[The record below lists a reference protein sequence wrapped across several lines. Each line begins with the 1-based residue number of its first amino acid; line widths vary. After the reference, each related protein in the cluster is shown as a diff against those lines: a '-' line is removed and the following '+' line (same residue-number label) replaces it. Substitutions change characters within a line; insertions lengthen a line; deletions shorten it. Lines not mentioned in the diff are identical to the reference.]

1 MPLDDDLRGFIQ
13 AAFGC
18 PAEVTERIGARAA
31 DRRYASR
38 AVILR
43 QGDEAGETVLMVE
56 GLAHALVYGADGQ
69 VVLLQAY
76 ASGDLF
82 GAVAQPLPT
91 PHEADV
97 VAVDEVRAALFA
109 ALDFLALIE
118 SHASV
123 GLAVSRQLLKQL
135 RATAGRMVEQ
145 ITVSASGRVHAEL
158 LRMARLG
165 DGFAVR
171 PAPVLSAM
179 AVRIHS
185 TRETVS
191 RAVSALERRGIV
203 RREDDAL
210 IIVAPQR
217 LEAMVV

>member
-1 MPLDDDLRGFIQ
+1 MQLDDDLRGFIQ

-18 PAEVTERIGARAA
+18 PDEVTERIGARAM
-31 DRRYASR
+31 DRRYPPR
-38 AVILR
+38 ATILR
-43 QGDEAGETVLMVE
+43 QGDEAGETVLLVQ
-56 GLAHALVYGADGQ
+56 GLAHALVYGPDGQ

-76 ASGDLF
+76 EPGDLF
-82 GAVAQPLPT
+82 GAVAQDQPRA
-91 PHEADV
+91 HEADV

-135 RATAGRMVEQ
+135 RAAAGRMVEQ
-145 ITVSASGRVHAEL
+145 ITVSAAGRVHAEL
-158 LRMARLG
+158 LRLARLD
-165 DGFAVR
+165 DGYRVS
-171 PAPVLSAM
+171 PMPVLSAL

-191 RAVSALERRGIV
+191 RTLSALERRGIV
-203 RREDDAL
+203 RREEDAL
-210 IIVAPQR
+210 VIVAPHR
-217 LEAMVV
+217 LEGMIV